1 MNHHRS
7 PWIYGL
13 SNPLG
18 PGVKIV
24 HESIRARSVKELQ
37 QDGNTAIEPGRMDGF
52 FGICL
57 LWKIKI

>member
-1 MNHHRS
+1 
-7 PWIYGL
+7 
-13 SNPLG
+13 
-18 PGVKIV
+18 
-24 HESIRARSVKELQ
+24 LQ